1 MIVQRAMGAL
11 AIVERFDV
19 VEDLGS
25 GLGESVKATAIDQ
38 FQFEGGPE
46 AFHGGIVI
54 AVDRAEQRFT
64 LGWCPASREGRGGLG
79 RWERSCPIPAN
90 HKFLAN
96 AIFCLRRARRR
107 RRNCNSGYGDRLAC
121 SP

>member
-1 MIVQRAMGAL
+1 MIVQRAMSAL

-25 GLGESVKATAIDQ
+25 SAGATVKAAAIDQ

-54 AVDRAEQRFT
+54 AVAFAAHGGNQAGPAEGLAIIATGVLDTAVGMEQQLGRRATMEQRHRQ
-64 LGWCPASREGRGGLG
+64 SV
-79 RWERSCPIPAN
+79 
-90 HKFLAN
+90 
-96 AIFCLRRARRR
+96 
-107 RRNCNSGYGDRLAC
+107 
-121 SP
+121 